1 MATYVVKRLLLLVLS
16 TLGLIL
22 IIFLMMRLLPGDP
35 ALVYLGDYYT
45 KADYRLVIEKF
56 GLDRPFYI
64 QFFSYLKGVI
74 RGDLGNSIRTAQPVI
89 RELQRNFFFTI
100 VLAVSSMC
108 LASVFGIIIGI
119 YSALRKNT
127 ISDHISRIL
136 ALVGIST
143 PLFLMGI
150 VLLLVFGYI
159 LGWFPIVGGGS
170 LKQTILP
177 AITLASGR
185 IAIITRL
192 TRSSLLEELKEDYVR
207 TARSKGLLERVVINK
222 HVLKNAFLS
231 IATIIGYQFG
241 YVLGGSAITEI
252 VFSRPGLGSLMVQ
265 SVFARDYPVVQGCIL
280 LFGILVAVV
289 NLGVDLSYSIIDP
302 RIKYH

>member
-1 MATYVVKRLLLLVLS
+1 MATYAVKRLLLLVVS
-16 TLGLIL
+16 TLGLII
-22 IIFLMMRLLPGDP
+22 IIFLMMKLIPGDP
-35 ALVYLGDYYT
+35 ALIYLGENYT
-45 KADYRLVIEKF
+45 EADYRAVVEKYE
-56 GLDRPFYI
+56 LDLPFYI

-74 RGDLGNSIRTAQPVI
+74 TADLGNSIRTGKPVI
-89 RELQRNFFFTI
+89 RQLQNNFFFTI
-100 VLAVSSMC
+100 ALAVSSMC

-119 YSALRKNT
+119 YSALHKNM
-127 ISDHISRIL
+127 IGDHISRIL
-136 ALVGIST
+136 ALVGISS
-143 PLFLMGI
+143 PLFLIGL
-150 VLLLVFGYI
+150 VLLLVFGYF
-159 LGWFPIVGGGS
+159 LGWLPIIGGGS
-170 LKQTILP
+170 LKQLILP

-185 IAIITRL
+185 IAVITRL

-207 TARSKGLLERVVINK
+207 TARSKGLLERVVISK

-231 IATIIGYQFG
+231 IATMIGYQFG
-241 YVLGGSAITEI
+241 HILGGSAITEI
-252 VFSRPGLGSLMVQ
+252 VFSRPGLGSLMVE